1 MFVQKC
7 LICQVTA
14 SIALKT
20 LMHCVGT
27 AILPIMAKLT
37 RHETE
42 FEFSPLGIQ
51 RLFYD
56 LPLSQRYAV
65 LQELKRAWNETEP
78 FEVEIEIPL
87 DWHPHTHVITVA
99 VDTTTQQ
106 VTIERRIGNDRFS
119 SCPSCRLGRC

>member
-27 AILPIMAKLT
+27 AILPIMAKLI

-42 FEFSPLGIQ
+42 FEFSPWGIQ

-56 LPLSQRYAV
+56 LPLDQGHAIYM
-65 LQELKRAWNETEP
+65 ELKRAWNESEP
-78 FEVEIEIPL
+78 FEVNIEIPL
-87 DWHPHTHVITVA
+87 KEHPHVYILNIA
-99 VDTTTQQ
+99 VDPVTQQ
-106 VTIERRIGNDRFS
+106 VTIERSVGNDRLS
-119 SCPSCRLGRC
+119 SCPRCRLG